1 MPKVIPVPAS
11 PGDPYSEVVEAAGL
25 VFIAGQI
32 GLARDQ
38 RAADLAF
45 EDEAHACF
53 TRIADVLERVGL
65 GLDSVVRCTVYLTDF
80 DDFAAMN
87 AVFRDRSHLNPP
99 PGRPS
104 ASRGWHASAASRS
117 RRPRSGSP
125 RARCHPVTGRSG
137 TRKERT

>member
-45 EDEAHACF
+45 DDEARACF

-87 AVFRDRSHLNPP
+87 AVFRDRFPSEPP
-99 PGRPS
+99 ARATVGVTRLARECRIEVEATAVREP
-104 ASRGWHASAASRS
+104 AS
-117 RRPRSGSP
+117 
-125 RARCHPVTGRSG
+125 
-137 TRKERT
+137 